1 MRTQFFNRLCTAAA
15 AAALFAGV
23 GFARAEPTHGIAMYG
38 APELPA
44 DYTHL
49 PYVNPDAP
57 KGGRIVI
64 GETGGFD
71 SLNPFIL
78 KGTAPWQLRFD
89 GTLGFESL
97 MGRSW
102 DEPFTLYCLLCE
114 TIDVSEDRMSVEFVL
129 RPEARFSDGSP
140 VTLDD
145 VMWSYETLGT
155 VGHPRYHTLWGK
167 IASMEATGPNTIR
180 FTFNEADPEL
190 ALLVGLRP
198 ILKKATYDGVDFAE
212 SGTTVAPVTSA
223 PYVIGDFEPGRFIS
237 LTRNPDYWGKDLPF
251 MRGQGN
257 FDEVR
262 IEYFGDGTAAFEAF
276 KAGILNTNREFNAE
290 KWEAQYEFPAVT
302 KGDVIK
308 TILPHQRPSG
318 IRGFVMNTRRDM
330 FADWR
335 VRDALM
341 HVFNFEFIND
351 AMTGNRQPRITSYFS
366 NSPLGMKAGP
376 ADGQVRALLE
386 PFAADLLPGA
396 LDGYALPVSDGTER
410 NRANLAKALDMLADA
425 GWTVQDGVV
434 KNAAG
439 QPLAFEILLQ
449 QGSGEEQA
457 IADLFVAALD
467 RVGIKASVNAV
478 DAAQFKE
485 RTNKFDFDMTW
496 YWRGLSLSPG
506 NEQKSYWG
514 AEAADAEGSRNWMGM
529 KSPAAEA
536 MIDAMLNAKSRDDFL
551 SAVRALD
558 RVLTTGRYVIP
569 VYQLNISRI
578 AHAKQLKH
586 PDYIP
591 IYGDWINWQT
601 DVWWYED
608 N

>member
-1 MRTQFFNRLCTAAA
+1 MRTLNSRIRLAGL
-15 AAALFAGV
+15 ALTLGLAGIA
-23 GFARAEPTHGIAMYG
+23 GAEPSHGIAMYG
-38 APELPA
+38 DPALPPDFVA
-44 DYTHL
+44 L

-89 GTLGFESL
+89 GTLGFESF
-97 MGRSW
+97 MTRSW

-114 TIDVSEDRMSVEFVL
+114 SIDVSDDRMTVEFVL
-129 RPEARFSDGSP
+129 REGARFSDGSP

-155 VGHPRYHTLWGK
+155 LGHPRYHTLWGK
-167 IASMEATGPNTIR
+167 IASMEASGPNSLR

-190 ALLVGLRP
+190 ALLVGMRP
-198 ILKKATYDGVDFAE
+198 ILKKATYDGIDFAE
-212 SGTTVAPVTSA
+212 SGTTVAPVSSA
-223 PYVIGDFEPGRFIS
+223 PYVIADYEAGRFVS
-237 LTRNPDYWGKDLPF
+237 LKRNPDYWGRDLPV
-251 MRGQGN
+251 MRGQAN

-290 KWEAQYEFPAVT
+290 KWEAQYDFPAVAS
-302 KGDVIK
+302 GDVVK
-308 TILPHQRPSG
+308 TVIPHQRPSG
-318 IRGFVMNTRRDM
+318 IRGLVMNTRRDL

-335 VRDALM
+335 VRDAMM
-341 HVFNFEFIND
+341 HAFNFEFIND
-351 AMTGNRQPRITSYFS
+351 TLTGGRQPRITSYFS
-366 NSPLGMKAGP
+366 NSPLGMEAGP
-376 ADGQVRALLE
+376 AQGQVRALLE
-386 PFAADLLPGA
+386 PFAAELLPGA
-396 LDGYALPVSDGTER
+396 LDGYALPMGDGTER
-410 NRANLAKALDMLADA
+410 NRANLATALDLLAQA

-434 KNAAG
+434 KNASG
-439 QPLAFEILLQ
+439 TPLAFDILLQ
-449 QGSGEEQA
+449 QGSTEEQS
-457 IADLFVAALD
+457 IADLFVQGLD
-467 RVGIKASVNAV
+467 RIGIKATVTAV

-485 RTNKFDFDMTW
+485 RTNAFDFDMTW

-536 MIDAMLNAKSRDDFL
+536 MIDAMLNAQSRDDFL
-551 SAVRALD
+551 SAVKALD

-578 AHAKQLKH
+578 AHAKALKM
-586 PDYIP
+586 PSYIP

-601 DVWWYED
+601 DVWWSEK